1 MKRDLNEYGK
11 LMHQVYAP
19 QELKQRVLRAADRE
33 REKQKPSVPVR
44 WKKAAMRTSAVCCAL
59 ALVAGGFVF
68 SGGQHSAVPTSAG
81 SAQSASSAAAPKNT
95 FDLAVYAAGVKREK
109 KSTGSSASGQ
119 NPQAQNTTVRL
130 LDFGW
135 SYRSGNGPTAPY
147 DAKTQDCRL
156 ENYEFDKAYNEFQ
169 YGLNV
174 ACTGK
179 NIKSIQYSFDNSGL
193 AKGQSVDFDIWK
205 TGADGSESETFSP
218 SFTVSYSVQNSKSL
232 DRSIRI
238 KMPIPA
244 EEAKA
249 WIQSYDFHEP
259 IKTEAEKKQYEAQF
273 EPRIDAYE
281 YQLAQVLAQ
290 SRLVM
295 TATFTDGTKQT
306 KKYRIAPV
314 SREAFLQRREQDR
327 KICDQWSKECD
338 KYPCDKSGHRT
349 PENQAAY
356 DKMAKKYST
365 ERQAYTAAHPLF
377 MLTQVSG

>member
-19 QELKQRVLRAADRE
+19 QELKQRVLKAADRE
-33 REKQKPSVPVR
+33 REKQKPPVPVR

-109 KSTGSSASGQ
+109 KSTGSSTSGQ

-135 SYRSGNGPTAPY
+135 SYRSSGGPTAPY

-156 ENYEFDKAYNEFQ
+156 ENYEFDKAYNEIQ
-169 YGLNV
+169 YSLNV

-193 AKGQSVDFDIWK
+193 AKGQSIDFDIWK

-218 SFTVSYSVQNSKSL
+218 SFTVSYSVQNS
-232 DRSIRI
+232 IRV
-238 KMPIPA
+238 KMPTPA

-249 WIQSYDFHEP
+249 WIKSRYY
-259 IKTEAEKKQYEAQF
+259 TENAEKNRDENERRYYT
-273 EPRIDAYE
+273 YE